1 MNRKIATGVLALALA
16 AGGTSAVSHMYADS
30 AADSTTTSGGAA
42 KTAPTASGSAAATPA
57 APPKADSPG
66 PLGRG
71 PHGGPAA
78 ERADIA
84 SLLKLT
90 EDQLRTRQEAGE
102 TLAAIA
108 TAQGVDKQSVIDLLV
123 SKHETHLKEELSA
136 GKITQAQYDE
146 RLAKDKERAQNEV
159 ERTFDASDKGP
170 GKGLPGGPGP
180 GIGPKEEREAIA
192 SLLKLTE
199 DELRTRQEAGQ
210 TLAAIATAQGVS
222 KQALIDALVSNHET
236 RLKEELSAGKITQT
250 QYNER
255 AAEARERAEE
265 RIDRVS
271 DLPPAP
277 PEGAPRPD
285 GSGPRVGPN
294 ADGKTPAPAASGT
307 DASGK

>member
-1 MNRKIATGVLALALA
+1 MNKKIVTGVLALALA
-16 AGGTSAVSHMYADS
+16 AGGTAAISHTYADA
-30 AADSTTTSGGAA
+30 AADSTTTSGGSA
-42 KTAPTASGSAAATPA
+42 KTAPTASAPSAAAPA
-57 APPKADSPG
+57 ALPQADSKG

-71 PHGGPAA
+71 PHGGPAV
-78 ERADIA
+78 ERAQIA

-90 EDQLRTRQEAGE
+90 EDELRTRQEAGQS
-102 TLAAIA
+102 LAAIA
-108 TAQGVDKQSVIDLLV
+108 SAQGVNKQSVIDLLV
-123 SKHETHLKEELSA
+123 AKHETHLKEELSA
-136 GKITQAQYDE
+136 GKITQAQYNE
-146 RLAKDKERAQNEV
+146 RLSKDKERAQNEA

-170 GKGLPGGPGP
+170 GKGLPGGPGH
-180 GIGPKEEREAIA
+180 GIGPKEERAAIS

-255 AAEARERAEE
+255 VAEARERAAE
-265 RIDRVS
+265 RIERAS
-271 DLPPAP
+271 DLPPTP

-285 GSGPRVGPN
+285 GSGPRIGPE

-307 DASGK
+307 AASGK

>member
-16 AGGTSAVSHMYADS
+16 AGGTSAVSHTYADS
-30 AADSTTTSGGAA
+30 AADSTPTSGSSA
-42 KTAPTASGSAAATPA
+42 KTTPNASAAATPA
-57 APPKADSPG
+57 APGQSDSKG

-71 PHGGPAA
+71 PHGGPAV
-78 ERADIA
+78 ERAEIA

-90 EDQLRTRQEAGE
+90 EDELRTRQEAGQS
-102 TLAAIA
+102 LAAIA

-123 SKHETHLKEELSA
+123 AKHETRLQEELSA
-136 GKITQAQYDE
+136 GKITQAQYEE

-159 ERTFDASDKGP
+159 ERTFDASDKGH
-170 GKGLPGGPGP
+170 GKGLHGGPGH
-180 GIGPKEEREAIA
+180 GVGPKEERAVIA

-210 TLAAIATAQGVS
+210 TLAAIASAQGVS

-236 RLKEELSAGKITQT
+236 RLKEELAAGKITQT

-255 AAEARERAEE
+255 VAEARERAGE
-265 RIDRVS
+265 RIERAS
-271 DLPPAP
+271 DLPPTP

-285 GSGPRVGPN
+285 GSGPRIGPD

-307 DASGK
+307 DASGQ